1 MSRPARAKVLPV
13 TDADEQLTGGPD
25 PEASPDPDD
34 SGIGR
39 RRAAAR
45 DRKKAGYAIRRSE
58 IIHAAAQVFKQRG
71 YQGTSLADI
80 AEAVGTER
88 ASLYYYISSKEE
100 LLDEVV
106 TDVVRANLVVAEAI
120 RDAPGA
126 APDKL
131 RELITGLMKSYAE
144 HYPFLY
150 VYLQENLAHVAE
162 SRREWADE
170 MRKVNRRWE
179 DAVTA
184 IVSQGIDEGSLRA
197 ITDPRVMAYGLIGM
211 VSWSNRWFNPE
222 RTAVDATTIGESYA
236 RMLLDGME
244 VR

>member
-1 MSRPARAKVLPV
+1 MRCGV
-13 TDADEQLTGGPD
+13 TDSEQQAPSG
-25 PEASPDPDD
+25 ASEVEPDPDD

-45 DRKKAGYAIRRSE
+45 DGMRRGYSLRRAE
-58 IIHAAAQVFKQRG
+58 IVNAAADVFKSQG
-71 YQGTSLADI
+71 YQNTSLADI

-88 ASLYYYISSKEE
+88 ASLYYYVSSKEE

-106 TDVVRANLVVAEAI
+106 TDVVRANLAVAESI
-120 RDAPGA
+120 RDRTGP

-131 RELITGLMKSYAE
+131 RELVTRLMSSYAE

-150 VYLQENLAHVAE
+150 VYLQENLAHVADA
-162 SRREWADE
+162 RRAWAED

-184 IVSQGIDEGSLRA
+184 IVQQGIDEGSMGPSPDAR
-197 ITDPRVMAYGLIGM
+197 ITAYGLIGM
-211 VSWSNRWFNPE
+211 VSWTSRWFNPA
-222 RTAVDATTIGESYA
+222 RTPVDAAVIGETYA
-236 RMLLDGME
+236 RLLLDGLE
-244 VR
+244 IR

>member
-1 MSRPARAKVLPV
+1 MDGPSEQPAS
-13 TDADEQLTGGPD
+13 E
-25 PEASPDPDD
+25 PDPDD

-45 DRKKAGYAIRRSE
+45 DGGKRGYSLRRVE
-58 IIHAAAQVFKQRG
+58 IVRAAAEVFKSRG

-88 ASLYYYISSKEE
+88 ASLYYYVSSKEE

-106 TDVVRANLVVAEAI
+106 TDVVKDNLAVAESI
-120 RDAPGA
+120 RDGSGR

-131 RELITGLMKSYAE
+131 RELVTRLMASYAE

-150 VYLQENLAHVAE
+150 VYLQENLAHVAD
-162 SRREWADE
+162 SRRAWATD

-179 DAVTA
+179 EAVTA
-184 IVSQGIDEGSLRA
+184 IVQQGMDEGSLRPSPDA
-197 ITDPRVMAYGLIGM
+197 RVTAYGLIGM
-211 VSWSNRWFNPE
+211 VSWTSRWFNPSRSPIE
-222 RTAVDATTIGESYA
+222 AAEIGETYA
-236 RMLLDGME
+236 RLLLDGLE

>member
-1 MSRPARAKVLPV
+1 M
-13 TDADEQLTGGPD
+13 TDAQEQAEQTT
-25 PEASPDPDD
+25 SPDPDD

-45 DRKKAGYAIRRSE
+45 DRKKGGYNIRRAE
-58 IIHAAAQVFKQRG
+58 IVSAAAQVFKSRG
-71 YQGTSLADI
+71 YQRTTLADI

-88 ASLYYYISSKEE
+88 ASLYYYVSSKEE

-106 TDVVRANLVVAEAI
+106 TDVVRANLVVAETI
-120 RDAPGA
+120 RDSPGP

-131 RELITGLMKSYAE
+131 RELVAQLMVSYAE

-162 SRREWADE
+162 PRQEWAE
-170 MRKVNRRWE
+170 GMRKVNRRWE

-184 IVSQGIDEGSLRA
+184 IVVQGIDEGTLQP
-197 ITDPRVMAYGLIGM
+197 ITEPRVMAYGLIGM
-211 VSWSNRWFNPE
+211 VSWTNRWFNPD
-222 RTAVDATTIGESYA
+222 RASVDAATIGESYA
-236 RMLLDGME
+236 QMLLAGME